1 MNPGASDAPRF
12 SPSPR
17 IGGTSRPAGFLTS
30 APEFGIIYGMG
41 DCKKILYGVSD
52 YARIRKEN
60 GWFIDRTGFIRD
72 LENTAF
78 AMFLRPRRFGKSL
91 LISILQSY
99 YDVNYKDRFEELFS
113 GTDIG
118 AKPTDERGRY
128 LVMYFN
134 FSAVSKDVGEVQRSF
149 DEYTSIC
156 IDAFANRYRDR
167 LPSGLAE
174 AVTAM
179 GRGDCNGKLS
189 LIMENLRDKNVEIY
203 VLIDE
208 YDNFTNTILAE
219 SGQDAYDRL
228 THGEGFFKQF
238 FTSLKAATSATDSP
252 VKRMFITGVSPVT
265 MDDVTSGFNI
275 ATNIST
281 ESLFSGFV
289 GFTHAD
295 VDEILDYFAANAGFD
310 FDREKAK
317 DIILWWY
324 DGYRFASD
332 ENAPLMA
339 NTSLV
344 LNFLSKYL
352 RNGRLPD
359 DLVDS
364 NLRTDYAKIRHLVTV
379 GRRLNGNF
387 SLLEGII
394 QNGGRVSN
402 LVDSFQARDMSKPQN
417 FVSLLYYFGMLSI
430 RGSSG
435 PLVDFTVPNETVR
448 GFMGAFVPSAYEE
461 IGAVNPRIFDLT
473 QALAAFSEKGEWK
486 PVMDILA
493 TLVRETMAV
502 RDKIEGEKFVQATM
516 IAYLRSAVS
525 AYFVRHEYEAN
536 GGYADLL
543 LEPDLLRYPGVKHA
557 LLMEIKYV
565 GSARKP
571 GPKALAAV
579 RKEASKQLKRYAAS
593 HDLARSLRLAPK
605 GDVKL
610 TRLSVVFHG
619 GNLVLCSEI

>member
-1 MNPGASDAPRF
+1 
-12 SPSPR
+12 
-17 IGGTSRPAGFLTS
+17 
-30 APEFGIIYGMG
+30 MG

-189 LIMENLRDKNVEIY
+189 LIMENLRGKNVEIY

-281 ESLFSGFV
+281 ESLFSGVV
-289 GFTHAD
+289 GFTHGD
-295 VDEILDYFAANAGFD
+295 VDEILDYFADNAGFE

-317 DIILWWY
+317 NIILRWY
-324 DGYRFASD
+324 DRYRFASD

-461 IGAVNPRIFDLT
+461 IGNVNPRIFDLT

-565 GSARKP
+565 GTSRKP
-571 GPKALAAV
+571 GPKTLAAV

-593 HDLARSLRLAPK
+593 HDLAKNLRLAPK
-605 GDVKL
+605 GGVKL

-619 GNLVLCSEI
+619 GNMVLCADLRS

>member
-1 MNPGASDAPRF
+1 
-12 SPSPR
+12 
-17 IGGTSRPAGFLTS
+17 
-30 APEFGIIYGMG
+30 MG

-52 YARIRKEN
+52 YAEIRKSN

-72 LENTAF
+72 LENTRF

-128 LVMYFN
+128 LVLYFN

-189 LIMENLRDKNVEIY
+189 LIMENLRGKNVEIY

-281 ESLFSGFV
+281 ESLFSGVV

-317 DIILWWY
+317 DIILRWY

-402 LVDSFQARDMSKPQN
+402 LVDSFQARDMSDEQN

-435 PLVDFTVPNETVR
+435 PLVDFCVPNETVR
-448 GFMGAFVPSAYEE
+448 GFMGAFVPSAYRE
-461 IGAVNPRIFDLT
+461 IGNVNPRIFDLT
-473 QALAAFSEKGEWK
+473 QALASFAEKGEWK

-565 GSARKP
+565 GTSRKP

>member
-1 MNPGASDAPRF
+1 
-12 SPSPR
+12 
-17 IGGTSRPAGFLTS
+17 
-30 APEFGIIYGMG
+30 MG

-52 YARIRKEN
+52 YAEIRKSN

-72 LENTAF
+72 LENTRF

-281 ESLFSGFV
+281 ESLFSGVV
-289 GFTHAD
+289 GFTHGD
-295 VDEILDYFAANAGFD
+295 VDEILDYFADNAGFD

-317 DIILWWY
+317 DIILRWY

-593 HDLARSLRLAPK
+593 HDLAKSLRLAPK

>member
-1 MNPGASDAPRF
+1 
-12 SPSPR
+12 
-17 IGGTSRPAGFLTS
+17 
-30 APEFGIIYGMG
+30 MG

-52 YARIRKEN
+52 YAEIRKSN

-72 LENTAF
+72 LENTRF

-281 ESLFSGFV
+281 ESLFSGVV

-461 IGAVNPRIFDLT
+461 IGNVNPRIFDLT

-593 HDLARSLRLAPK
+593 HDLAKSLRLAPK
-605 GDVKL
+605 GGVKL

>member
-1 MNPGASDAPRF
+1 
-12 SPSPR
+12 
-17 IGGTSRPAGFLTS
+17 
-30 APEFGIIYGMG
+30 MG

-281 ESLFSGFV
+281 ESLFSGVV
-289 GFTHAD
+289 GFTHGD
-295 VDEILDYFAANAGFD
+295 VDEILDYFADNAGFD

-317 DIILWWY
+317 DIILRWY

-359 DLVDS
+359 NLVDS

>member
-1 MNPGASDAPRF
+1 
-12 SPSPR
+12 
-17 IGGTSRPAGFLTS
+17 
-30 APEFGIIYGMG
+30 MG

-52 YARIRKEN
+52 YAEIRKSN

-72 LENTAF
+72 LENTRF

-189 LIMENLRDKNVEIY
+189 LIMENLRGKNVEIY

-281 ESLFSGFV
+281 ESLFSGVV

-295 VDEILDYFAANAGFD
+295 VDEILDYFATNAGFD

-317 DIILWWY
+317 DIILRWY

-379 GRRLNGNF
+379 GHRLNGNF

-461 IGAVNPRIFDLT
+461 IGNVNPRIFDLT

-593 HDLARSLRLAPK
+593 RDLAKSLRLAPK

>member
-1 MNPGASDAPRF
+1 
-12 SPSPR
+12 
-17 IGGTSRPAGFLTS
+17 
-30 APEFGIIYGMG
+30 MG

-189 LIMENLRDKNVEIY
+189 LIMENLRGKNVEIY

-281 ESLFSGFV
+281 ESLFSGVV
-289 GFTHAD
+289 GFTHGD
-295 VDEILDYFAANAGFD
+295 VDEILDYFADNAGFD
-310 FDREKAK
+310 FDTEKAK
-317 DIILWWY
+317 DIILRWY

-448 GFMGAFVPSAYEE
+448 GFMGAFVPSAYRE
-461 IGAVNPRIFDLT
+461 IGNVNPRIFDLT

-502 RDKIEGEKFVQATM
+502 RDKIEGEKFIQATM

-565 GSARKP
+565 GTSRKP
-571 GPKALAAV
+571 GPKTLAAV

-593 HDLARSLRLAPK
+593 HDLAKNLRLAPK
-605 GDVKL
+605 GGVKL

-619 GNLVLCSEI
+619 GNMVLCADLRS

>member
-1 MNPGASDAPRF
+1 MS
-12 SPSPR
+12 
-17 IGGTSRPAGFLTS
+17 
-30 APEFGIIYGMG
+30 

-118 AKPTDERGRY
+118 AKPTEERGRY
-128 LVMYFN
+128 LVLYYN
-134 FSAVSKDVGEVQRSF
+134 FSAVDKDVANVQESF
-149 DEYTSIC
+149 NGHVSLWT
-156 IDAFANRYRDR
+156 DAFAENYRKL
-167 LPSGLAE
+167 LPKKAVKAILAARGSTAKLDALTSCLTNTGLD
-174 AVTAM
+174 V
-179 GRGDCNGKLS
+179 
-189 LIMENLRDKNVEIY
+189 Y

-281 ESLFSGFV
+281 RPTFAETV
-289 GFTHAD
+289 GFNHDDLRKIISYYAD
-295 VDEILDYFAANAGFD
+295 RAGYAGHEDEIFETIV
-310 FDREKAK
+310 R
-317 DIILWWY
+317 WY
-324 DGYRFASD
+324 DGYSFERGGGRQV
-332 ENAPLMA
+332 A

-344 LNFLSKYL
+344 LGYMQNWVTE
-352 RNGRLPD
+352 RQEPP

-473 QALAAFSEKGEWK
+473 QALAAFSEKGEWR

-525 AYFVRHEYEAN
+525 AYFVRHEHEAN

-565 GSARKP
+565 GASRKP
-571 GPKALAAV
+571 GPKALAAM
-579 RKEASKQLKRYAAS
+579 RREASKQLKRYAAS
-593 HDLARSLRLAPK
+593 HDLAKNLRLAPK
-605 GDVKL
+605 GGVKL

-619 GNLVLCSEI
+619 GNMVLCDDLRSA

>member
-1 MNPGASDAPRF
+1 
-12 SPSPR
+12 
-17 IGGTSRPAGFLTS
+17 
-30 APEFGIIYGMG
+30 MG

-52 YARIRKEN
+52 YAEIRKSN

-72 LENTAF
+72 LENTRF

-134 FSAVSKDVGEVQRSF
+134 FSAVDKEVDGEKRSF
-149 DEYTSIC
+149 DEYTSFC
-156 IDAFANRYRDR
+156 IDAFVEKYRKI
-167 LPSGLAE
+167 LPPRAAKAILGARGSTAKLAALTSSLTNTGL
-174 AVTAM
+174 
-179 GRGDCNGKLS
+179 
-189 LIMENLRDKNVEIY
+189 EIY

-281 ESLFSGFV
+281 RPTFAETV
-289 GFTHAD
+289 GFNHDDLRKIISYYAD
-295 VDEILDYFAANAGFD
+295 RAGYAGREDEIFETIV
-310 FDREKAK
+310 R
-317 DIILWWY
+317 WY
-324 DGYRFASD
+324 DGYSFERGGGRQV
-332 ENAPLMA
+332 A

-344 LNFLSKYL
+344 LGYMQNWATE
-352 RNGRLPD
+352 RQEPP

-402 LVDSFQARDMSKPQN
+402 LVDSFQARDMSDEQN

-435 PLVDFTVPNETVR
+435 PLVDFCVPNETVR
-448 GFMGAFVPSAYEE
+448 GFMGAFVPSAYRE
-461 IGAVNPRIFDLT
+461 IGNVNPRIFALT

-565 GSARKP
+565 GSTRKP
-571 GPKALAAV
+571 GPKTLAAV

-593 HDLARSLRLAPK
+593 HDLAKSLRLAPK

>member
-1 MNPGASDAPRF
+1 
-12 SPSPR
+12 
-17 IGGTSRPAGFLTS
+17 
-30 APEFGIIYGMG
+30 MG

-52 YARIRKEN
+52 YAEIRKSN

-72 LENTAF
+72 LENTRF

-99 YDVNYKDRFEELFS
+99 YDVNYKDRFEALFS

-118 AKPTDERGRY
+118 AQPTDERGRY

-252 VKRMFITGVSPVT
+252 VRRMFITGVSPVT

-281 ESLFSGFV
+281 RPTFAETV
-289 GFTHAD
+289 GFNHDDLRKIISYYAD
-295 VDEILDYFAANAGFD
+295 RAGYAGREDEIFETIV
-310 FDREKAK
+310 R
-317 DIILWWY
+317 WY
-324 DGYRFASD
+324 DGYSFERGGGRQV
-332 ENAPLMA
+332 A

-344 LNFLSKYL
+344 LGYMQNWATE
-352 RNGRLPD
+352 RQEPP

-486 PVMDILA
+486 PVLDILA

-565 GSARKP
+565 GTSRKP
-571 GPKALAAV
+571 GPKTLAAV

-593 HDLARSLRLAPK
+593 HDLAKSLRLAPK

-619 GNLVLCSEI
+619 GNMVLCADLRS

>member
-1 MNPGASDAPRF
+1 
-12 SPSPR
+12 
-17 IGGTSRPAGFLTS
+17 
-30 APEFGIIYGMG
+30 MG

-219 SGQDAYDRL
+219 SGQDAYDWL

-281 ESLFSGFV
+281 ESLFSGVV

-317 DIILWWY
+317 DIILRWY

-593 HDLARSLRLAPK
+593 HDLAKSLRLAPK
-605 GDVKL
+605 GGVKL

>member
-1 MNPGASDAPRF
+1 
-12 SPSPR
+12 
-17 IGGTSRPAGFLTS
+17 
-30 APEFGIIYGMG
+30 MG

-52 YARIRKEN
+52 YAEIRKSN

-72 LENTAF
+72 LENTRF

-281 ESLFSGFV
+281 ESLFSGVV

-317 DIILWWY
+317 DIILRWY

-565 GSARKP
+565 GASRKP
-571 GPKALAAV
+571 GPKALAAM
-579 RKEASKQLKRYAAS
+579 RREASKQLKRYAAS
-593 HDLARSLRLAPK
+593 HDLAKRLRLAPK
-605 GDVKL
+605 GGVKL

-619 GNLVLCSEI
+619 GNMVLCADLRSA

>member
-1 MNPGASDAPRF
+1 
-12 SPSPR
+12 
-17 IGGTSRPAGFLTS
+17 
-30 APEFGIIYGMG
+30 MG

-52 YARIRKEN
+52 YAEIRKSN

-72 LENTAF
+72 LENTSF
-78 AMFLRPRRFGKSL
+78 AIFLRPRRFGKSL

-118 AKPTDERGRY
+118 ARPTEERGRY
-128 LVMYFN
+128 LVLYYN
-134 FSAVSKDVGEVQRSF
+134 FSAVDKDVSNVQDSF
-149 DEYTSIC
+149 NSHVSLWT
-156 IDAFANRYRDR
+156 DAFVENYRWL
-167 LPSGLAE
+167 LPKKAVKAILGARGSTAKLDALTSSLTNTGLE
-174 AVTAM
+174 V
-179 GRGDCNGKLS
+179 
-189 LIMENLRDKNVEIY
+189 Y

-281 ESLFSGFV
+281 ESLFSDVV
-289 GFTHAD
+289 GFTHGD
-295 VDEILDYFAANAGFD
+295 VDEILDYFAANASFG

-317 DIILWWY
+317 DIVLRWY

-344 LNFLSKYL
+344 LNFLAKYL

-364 NLRTDYAKIRHLVTV
+364 NLRTDCAKIRHLVTV

-394 QNGGRVSN
+394 QDGGRVSN

-430 RGSSG
+430 RGSAG

-473 QALAAFSEKGEWK
+473 QALAAFAEKGEWK

-493 TLVRETMAV
+493 SLIRETMAV

-565 GSARKP
+565 GTSRKP
-571 GPKALAAV
+571 GPKALAAM
-579 RKEASKQLKRYAAS
+579 RREASKQLKRYAAS
-593 HDLARSLRLAPK
+593 HDLAKRLHLSPK
-605 GDVKL
+605 GGVKL

-619 GNLVLCSEI
+619 GNMVLCGDLRSA

>member
-1 MNPGASDAPRF
+1 MEK
-12 SPSPR
+12 
-17 IGGTSRPAGFLTS
+17 IRP
-30 APEFGIIYGMG
+30 
-41 DCKKILYGVSD
+41 ILYGVAD
-52 YARIRKEN
+52 YAQLRKSN
-60 GWFIDRTGFIRD
+60 AWFVDRTAKLRD
-72 LENTAF
+72 LEATRYAV
-78 AMFLRPRRFGKSL
+78 FLRPRRFGKSL
-91 LISILQSY
+91 LLSILEAY
-99 YDVNYKDRFEELFS
+99 YDVAYADRFEQLFS
-113 GTDIG
+113 GTEIG
-118 AKPTDERGRY
+118 ADPTEERNRY
-128 LVMYFN
+128 LVLYFN

-208 YDNFTNTILAE
+208 YDNFTNTILAD

-281 ESLFSGFV
+281 ESLFSGVV

-317 DIILWWY
+317 DIILRWY

-332 ENAPLMA
+332 ENAPQMA

-593 HDLARSLRLAPK
+593 HDLAKSLRLAPK
-605 GDVKL
+605 GGVKL

>member
-1 MNPGASDAPRF
+1 
-12 SPSPR
+12 
-17 IGGTSRPAGFLTS
+17 
-30 APEFGIIYGMG
+30 MG

-52 YARIRKEN
+52 YAEIRKSN

-72 LENTAF
+72 LENTRF

-281 ESLFSGFV
+281 ESLFSGVV
-289 GFTHAD
+289 GFTHGD
-295 VDEILDYFAANAGFD
+295 VDEILDYFADNAGFD

-317 DIILWWY
+317 DIILRWY

-332 ENAPLMA
+332 ENAPLVA

-502 RDKIEGEKFVQATM
+502 RDKIEGEKFIQATM

-565 GSARKP
+565 GSTRKP
-571 GPKALAAV
+571 GPKTLAAV

-593 HDLARSLRLAPK
+593 HDLAKSLRLAPK

>member
-1 MNPGASDAPRF
+1 
-12 SPSPR
+12 
-17 IGGTSRPAGFLTS
+17 
-30 APEFGIIYGMG
+30 MG

-52 YARIRKEN
+52 YAEIRKSN

-72 LENTAF
+72 LENTRF

-289 GFTHAD
+289 GFTHGD

-317 DIILWWY
+317 DIILRWY

-593 HDLARSLRLAPK
+593 HDLAKSLRLAPK

>member
-1 MNPGASDAPRF
+1 
-12 SPSPR
+12 
-17 IGGTSRPAGFLTS
+17 
-30 APEFGIIYGMG
+30 MG

-189 LIMENLRDKNVEIY
+189 LIMENLRGKNVEIY

-281 ESLFSGFV
+281 ESLFSGVV

-317 DIILWWY
+317 DIILRWY

-332 ENAPLMA
+332 ENAPQMA

-525 AYFVRHEYEAN
+525 AYFVRHECEAN

-593 HDLARSLRLAPK
+593 HDLAKSLRLAPK
-605 GDVKL
+605 GGVKL